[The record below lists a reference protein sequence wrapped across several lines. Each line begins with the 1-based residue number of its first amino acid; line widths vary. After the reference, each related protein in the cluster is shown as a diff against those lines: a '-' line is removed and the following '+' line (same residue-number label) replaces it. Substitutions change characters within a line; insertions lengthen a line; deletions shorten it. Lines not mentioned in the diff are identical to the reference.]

1 MGNVGAVATF
11 LDDLLKYFAMD
22 PDGYARA
29 SVERKLETLH
39 EASIKAV
46 EQKDWAAV
54 DRCVAQY
61 RELQRAT
68 G

>member
-1 MGNVGAVATF
+1 MGDVGAVATF

-29 SVERKLETLH
+29 SVERKLEALH
-39 EASIKAV
+39 EASTRALA
-46 EQKDWAAV
+46 EKDWAAV